1 VPDPRFAGKVALVT
15 GGTSGIGRA
24 VAHGFARDGAAVVIA
39 GRNAERG
46 EAVRRELEEMGAR
59 ALFVA
64 ADVSHPDDVEA
75 LVDRAVE
82 RFGRLDCATNNAA
95 ALDVGVFKATAD
107 FGDDEF
113 DGHMTLNLKSVW
125 LCLKHEIAQM
135 LRQGGGTI
143 VNTSSINALGGV
155 PQNALYAAAKAAVLA
170 LTKSAALE
178 YAKQGIRINALV
190 AGAFRTPMLE
200 SVFERLSPSDTTA
213 AHAGYAQMVPLGRI
227 GQPEEA
233 AEAVLWLCSEAA
245 SYVTGHSMIVDGG
258 VTAPYR

>member
-113 DGHMTLNLKSVW
+113 DGHMALNLKSVR
-125 LCLKHEIAQM
+125 LCLKHEIAQ
-135 LRQGGGTI
+135 I
-143 VNTSSINALGGV
+143 
-155 PQNALYAAAKAAVLA
+155 
-170 LTKSAALE
+170 
-178 YAKQGIRINALV
+178 
-190 AGAFRTPMLE
+190 FE